1 MGNMFVACYQ
11 VGGEKTHIK
20 EALEKSHDD
29 FILASRCIRH
39 EDILKK

>member
-1 MGNMFVACYQ
+1 MGNMFVVFYQ
-11 VGGEKTHIK
+11 VGGEKTHIEK
-20 EALEKSHDD
+20 AIEKSHND